1 MKTTLPGENLY
12 YSVQLNTV
20 RAADAIVNYEMF
32 SEHQF
37 SHTIGKPLDYN
48 VLLFHN
54 IFTATVTTTKEK

>member
-20 RAADAIVNYEMF
+20 RAADAIVKDEMF

-37 SHTIGKPLDYN
+37 SHTTRKPLDYN

-54 IFTATVTTTKEK
+54 IFTSTVTITKEK